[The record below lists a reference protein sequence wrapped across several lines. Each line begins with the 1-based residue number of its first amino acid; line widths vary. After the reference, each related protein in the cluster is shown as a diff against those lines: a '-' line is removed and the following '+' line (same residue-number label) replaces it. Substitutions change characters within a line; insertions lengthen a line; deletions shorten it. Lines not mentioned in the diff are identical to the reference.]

1 MTVPAWRCAADDGS
15 LTLQIQAQPGA
26 KTTAVVGVHGDGSQ
40 ARLKIAL
47 AAPPVDGKAN
57 AALRAFLAEAF
68 GVPQRNVTVLRG
80 ESGRKKAVRIEA
92 PTRRPDSDWCVLPGC
107 RTSGI
112 SRPSGRVRWRAVQSR

>member
-1 MTVPAWRCAADDGS
+1 VTVPAWRRAADDGS

-92 PTRRPDSDWCVLPGC
+92 PTRRPDSDWGVLPGC